1 MPAIRI
7 RPVRPDADMTLGWGV
22 YAWMIEHLIHGITGD
37 PIDLNDETLEFLL
50 AFYALDE
57 NGRWKYNRAAMRRA
71 RGTGK
76 SPLAAIIACAELCG
90 PVRFAGWDN
99 RDQYG
104 NLLGKPARAPWIQIV
119 ATSLDQTKAVMD
131 IAAAS
136 WTEAAIDKYGLDIAK
151 EAIVKMHGGPKGRI
165 VIVPNNPRALRGPR
179 PTLVIADEV
188 SEWVQSNGGHAGMV
202 RIRSNLAKDPT
213 ASARL
218 FELCNAFEPG
228 EDSHAER
235 THQAYVEQM
244 EQTGSSTILYDSL
257 EADPGLKLTDI
268 EQLREA
274 IRQAAGDSDLDI
286 ENLVTVALDP
296 SMTVTVFRR
305 EHLNQLLSS
314 DDSLI
319 SAQLFDE
326 LTRDDSGDFVRPL
339 DQDDVVTLGFDGSL
353 TTDGTAIVAYRLE
366 DCSFHLLKY
375 WEPPLNRDPSE
386 PPWRIDENDVDETWR
401 AFMDIFV
408 PPAAACDV
416 HPFESWVYAWEKDY
430 GQKLKAKASA
440 QGMLIRDNRTDLRGL
455 TFLCEALVNEIESK
469 KIRFAPSL
477 IARQHWAN
485 AKRRLNRHGFSY
497 GKITKSSTKRVD
509 IVAASMMAY
518 AAAQSLA
525 KDFNPKDQPKP
536 ARVLQL
542 QD

>member
-1 MPAIRI
+1 MAAIRI
-7 RPVRPDADMTLGWGV
+7 RPPRPDDDRTLGWAV
-22 YAWMIEHLIHGITGD
+22 YAWMIEHLVHGITGD
-37 PIDLNDETLEFLL
+37 PLDINDETLEFLL
-50 AFYALDE
+50 SYYALDE
-57 NGRWKYNRAAMRRA
+57 NGRWLYNRAAMRRA

-90 PVRFAGWDN
+90 PVRFNGWDS
-99 RDQYG
+99 RDEYG

-131 IAAAS
+131 IAASS
-136 WTEAAIDKYGLDIAK
+136 WTNEAIDKYSLEIAK
-151 EAIVKMHGGPKGRI
+151 EAIIKHAGPRGRI
-165 VIVPNNPRALRGPR
+165 MVVPNNPRALRGPR

-188 SEWVQSNGGHAGMV
+188 SEWVDSNGGHAGMV

-235 THQAYVEQM
+235 TWQAYSLQM
-244 EQTGSSTILYDSL
+244 EKTGKSSILYDSL
-257 EADPGLKLTDI
+257 EADPSLKLNDPD
-268 EQLREA
+268 ELREA
-274 IRQAAGDSDLDI
+274 IRQASGDSDLDV

-296 SMTVTVFRR
+296 SVTITVFRR

-326 LTRDDSGDFVRPL
+326 LTFGVPPL
-339 DQDDVVTLGFDGSL
+339 VPGEEVTLGFDGSL
-353 TTDGTAIVAYRLE
+353 TLDGTAIVAFRLS
-366 DCSFHLLKY
+366 DRSFHLLKY
-375 WEPPLNRDPSE
+375 WEPDPHE
-386 PPWRIDENDVDETWR
+386 ENWRIDEEEVDQTYR
-401 AFMDIFV
+401 AFHEIYK

-416 HPFESWVYAWEKDY
+416 HPFESWVYAWERDY
-430 GQKLKAKASA
+430 GEKLKAKVSA
-440 QGMLIRDNRTDLRGL
+440 QGMLIRDNRTDLRNL
-455 TFLCEALVNEIESK
+455 TFLCESLVNEIESN
-469 KIRFAPSL
+469 KIHFFPSL
-477 IARQHWAN
+477 LSRQHWAN
-485 AKRRLNRHGFSY
+485 AKRRLNRYGFSY
-497 GKITKSSTKRVD
+497 GKITKSSKKRVD

-518 AAAQSLA
+518 AAAMALA
-525 KDFNPKDQPKP
+525 KDPKEQSKP
-536 ARVLQL
+536 ARVHQL